1 MGNFARSGTF
11 QNRDRFLE
19 GVKQKLEKMLG
30 GAAQGMTATWEKQGN
45 DDVGRLAGF
54 GARIEFTV
62 GEKSGSDDLGRLA
75 GFGAKIEITVKATT
89 WECRADIPSWIPI
102 PQTMIEQ
109 KFDEKFAE
117 LSKL

>member
-1 MGNFARSGTF
+1 MGNFERSGGF

-19 GVKQKLEKMLG
+19 GVKQKLEKLMG
-30 GAAQGMTATWEKQGN
+30 GAAQGMTSTWEKS
-45 DDVGRLAGF
+45 
-54 GARIEFTV
+54 
-62 GEKSGSDDLGRLA
+62 GEDDLGRLA
-75 GFGAKIEITVKATT
+75 GFGAKIEITVKSST

-102 PQTMIEQ
+102 PQTLIEQ

>member
-1 MGNFARSGTF
+1 MGTFQRSGTF

-19 GVKQKLEKMLG
+19 GVKQKLEKLMG
-30 GAAQGMTATWEKQGN
+30 GAGQGMTATWEKDGT

-54 GARIEFTV
+54 GAKIEFTV
-62 GEKSGSDDLGRLA
+62 KETAWSC
-75 GFGAKIEITVKATT
+75 V
-89 WECRADIPSWIPI
+89 ADIPAWLPI
-102 PQTMIEQ
+102 SQSIIEQ